1 MSNRNDFE
9 DKAARLMHKLNS
21 TSTINHAKTRPENAK
36 LSLQE
41 LSRIK
46 EELDFSDIDNRKKM
60 KGLNDALRKLEDS
73 LVEEGQIRAHKGIYW
88 GM

>member
-1 MSNRNDFE
+1 MSNGNDFE
-9 DKAARLMHKLNS
+9 DKAARLMNRL
-21 TSTINHAKTRPENAK
+21 TSAPTTTHTKMRPEHAK

-46 EELDFSDIDNRKKM
+46 EELDFSDIENRKKM

-73 LVEEGQIRAHKGIYW
+73 LLEEGQVRVHKGTK
-88 GM
+88 